1 MSGRALSSYF
11 RVVIIMAGKAE
22 PIFTAVQTDTSVDRG
37 YEPTR
42 NGVALIGERWSG
54 FIGDPTD
61 DEIVMWLR
69 VRLAASSSSDG

>member
-1 MSGRALSSYF
+1 
-11 RVVIIMAGKAE
+11 MAGKAE

-61 DEIVMWLR
+61 DEIVM
-69 VRLAASSSSDG
+69 